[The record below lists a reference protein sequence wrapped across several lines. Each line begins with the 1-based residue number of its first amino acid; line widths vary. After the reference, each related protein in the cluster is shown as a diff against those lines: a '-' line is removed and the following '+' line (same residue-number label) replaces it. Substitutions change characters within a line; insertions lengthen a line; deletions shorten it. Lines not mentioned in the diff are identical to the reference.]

1 MKNPYDRLSRA
12 ISYALHPLI
21 APTIAALLLLF
32 GPTVM
37 SNLPA
42 EARWFIAAVIL
53 LNTLIL
59 PAFSLAVLKLFGGLS
74 DLRLQSQRQ
83 RMLPMGI
90 VAVCYMLCIL
100 SFRQMTVA
108 FLVDRFLIAALCCVV
123 IAFVVNLYW
132 KISLH
137 MTAAGGLLGMMIV
150 MNYTGLAQFR
160 TFIFI
165 SLSGT
170 PGFLCGN
177 NKDQVLI
184 LGRNSSRTYQH
195 PFQLPVNI
203 YLKIWDSRIGNSLNA
218 SRNGI
223 VNHSPY
229 PYVEKD

>member
-21 APTIAALLLLF
+21 VPTIAALLLLF

-42 EARWFIAAVIL
+42 EARWFIAAVVL

-150 MNYTGLAQFR
+150 MNYKGLAQFR
-160 TFIFI
+160 TALIVLTVLTGALGSARLQLGSH
-165 SLSGT
+165 SLA
-170 PGFLCGN
+170 
-177 NKDQVLI
+177 QVGAGAAAGVAVTAATVLLI
-184 LGRNSSRTYQH
+184 
-195 PFQLPVNI
+195 
-203 YLKIWDSRIGNSLNA
+203 
-218 SRNGI
+218 
-223 VNHSPY
+223 
-229 PYVEKD
+229 

>member
-1 MKNPYDRLSRA
+1 
-12 ISYALHPLI
+12 
-21 APTIAALLLLF
+21 
-32 GPTVM
+32 M

-160 TFIFI
+160 TALIVLTVLTARSAAPACNWAATV
-165 SLSGT
+165 SLRSG
-170 PGFLCGN
+170 
-177 NKDQVLI
+177 
-184 LGRNSSRTYQH
+184 
-195 PFQLPVNI
+195 PV
-203 YLKIWDSRIGNSLNA
+203 RRQA
-218 SRNGI
+218 
-223 VNHSPY
+223 
-229 PYVEKD
+229 

>member
-21 APTIAALLLLF
+21 VPTIAALLLLF

-59 PAFSLAVLKLFGGLS
+59 PAFSLAVMKLFGGLS
-74 DLRLQSQRQ
+74 DLRLQNQRQ

-150 MNYTGLAQFR
+150 MNYTGAVSDCAHRPDRSDGRARQRPPATGQPQSRSGRGRCGGRRSRHGGHRAADLTQALLPGRSVRNAWF
-160 TFIFI
+160 FKPY
-165 SLSGT
+165 SL
-170 PGFLCGN
+170 FL
-177 NKDQVLI
+177 
-184 LGRNSSRTYQH
+184 T
-195 PFQLPVNI
+195 
-203 YLKIWDSRIGNSLNA
+203 
-218 SRNGI
+218 
-223 VNHSPY
+223 
-229 PYVEKD
+229 ET

>member
-21 APTIAALLLLF
+21 VPTIAALLLLF

-42 EARWFIAAVIL
+42 EARWFIAAVVL

-150 MNYTGLAQFR
+150 MNYTGLVLTVLTGALGSARLQLGSHSLAQVGAGAAAGVAV
-160 TFIFI
+160 TAA
-165 SLSGT
+165 T
-170 PGFLCGN
+170 
-177 NKDQVLI
+177 VLLI
-184 LGRNSSRTYQH
+184 
-195 PFQLPVNI
+195 
-203 YLKIWDSRIGNSLNA
+203 
-218 SRNGI
+218 
-223 VNHSPY
+223 
-229 PYVEKD
+229 

>member
-1 MKNPYDRLSRA
+1 
-12 ISYALHPLI
+12 
-21 APTIAALLLLF
+21 
-32 GPTVM
+32 M

-160 TFIFI
+160 T
-165 SLSGT
+165 
-170 PGFLCGN
+170 
-177 NKDQVLI
+177 VLI
-184 LGRNSSRTYQH
+184 VLTVLTGALGSARL
-195 PFQLPVNI
+195 QLG
-203 YLKIWDSRIGNSLNA
+203 SHSLA
-218 SRNGI
+218 QVGAGAAAGVAVTAATVLLI
-223 VNHSPY
+223 
-229 PYVEKD
+229 

>member
-21 APTIAALLLLF
+21 VPTIAALLLLF

-59 PAFSLAVLKLFGGLS
+59 PAFSLAVMK
-74 DLRLQSQRQ
+74 LRLQNQRQ

-160 TFIFI
+160 T
-165 SLSGT
+165 
-170 PGFLCGN
+170 
-177 NKDQVLI
+177 VLI
-184 LGRNSSRTYQH
+184 VLTVLTGALGSARL
-195 PFQLPVNI
+195 QLG
-203 YLKIWDSRIGNSLNA
+203 SHSLA
-218 SRNGI
+218 QVGAGAAAGVAVTAATVLLI
-223 VNHSPY
+223 
-229 PYVEKD
+229 

>member
-21 APTIAALLLLF
+21 VPTIAALLLLF

-42 EARWFIAAVIL
+42 EARWFIAAVVL

-108 FLVDRFLIAALCCVV
+108 FLVDRFL
-123 IAFVVNLYW
+123 
-132 KISLH
+132 
-137 MTAAGGLLGMMIV
+137 TAAGGLLGMMIV

-160 TFIFI
+160 TALIVLTVLTGALGSARLQLGSH
-165 SLSGT
+165 SLA
-170 PGFLCGN
+170 
-177 NKDQVLI
+177 QVGAGAAAGVAVTAATVLLI
-184 LGRNSSRTYQH
+184 
-195 PFQLPVNI
+195 
-203 YLKIWDSRIGNSLNA
+203 
-218 SRNGI
+218 
-223 VNHSPY
+223 
-229 PYVEKD
+229 

>member
-21 APTIAALLLLF
+21 VPTIAALLLLF

-59 PAFSLAVLKLFGGLS
+59 PAFSLAVMKLFGGLS
-74 DLRLQSQRQ
+74 DLRLQNQRQ

-137 MTAAGGLLGMMIV
+137 MTIV

-160 TFIFI
+160 T
-165 SLSGT
+165 
-170 PGFLCGN
+170 
-177 NKDQVLI
+177 VLI
-184 LGRNSSRTYQH
+184 VLTVLTGALGSARL
-195 PFQLPVNI
+195 QLG
-203 YLKIWDSRIGNSLNA
+203 SHSLA
-218 SRNGI
+218 QVGAGAAAGVAVTAATVLLI
-223 VNHSPY
+223 
-229 PYVEKD
+229 

>member
-21 APTIAALLLLF
+21 VPTIAALLLLF

-108 FLVDRFLIAALCCVV
+108 FLAALCCVV

-160 TFIFI
+160 TALIVLTVLTGALGSARLQLGSH
-165 SLSGT
+165 SLA
-170 PGFLCGN
+170 
-177 NKDQVLI
+177 QVGAGAAAGVAVTAATVLLI
-184 LGRNSSRTYQH
+184 
-195 PFQLPVNI
+195 
-203 YLKIWDSRIGNSLNA
+203 
-218 SRNGI
+218 
-223 VNHSPY
+223 
-229 PYVEKD
+229 